1 MSEPDASLRVSDAE
15 RDEVVRTLGDHAAV
29 GRLTLDELEDRSGR
43 ALTAKTRGELAI
55 LTSDL
60 PREAGQAAGAG
71 PVPSRRR
78 PVRWMVA
85 IMGGSQRRGRF
96 RAVGSI
102 NAVAIMGGD
111 EIDLREA
118 EIEGG
123 ELTLNLFALMG
134 GSNIYVPDSVEV
146 EVGGFSI
153 MGGHEEIGG
162 QRTPRPGAPVIRIR
176 VYTLMGGASIY
187 RLPPQ
192 ARGVGL
198 KEARRLAKSAE
209 RGELPRP
216 ANATAIIVPMDLGL
230 RGKRALI
237 TGGSRGIGFAVAR
250 ALSAEGPPL
259 SRQYEPTRDDHDGWL
274 EQLSRPDR

>member
-1 MSEPDASLRVSDAE
+1 MTQPDDALRVSDAE
-15 RDEVVRTLGDHAAV
+15 RDAVLRTLGDHAAV

-43 ALTAKTRGELAI
+43 ALTAKTRGELAT

-60 PREAGQAAGAG
+60 PREAGQAGASL
-71 PVPSRRR
+71 VPSGKK

-123 ELTLNLFALMG
+123 ELTLNLFAIMG
-134 GSNIYVPDSVEV
+134 GSNIYVPDSVDV
-146 EVGGFSI
+146 EVGGFSL
-153 MGGHEEIGG
+153 MGGHEEIGRE
-162 QRTPRPGAPVIRIR
+162 RTPRPGAPVIRIR

-192 ARGVGL
+192 ARGVSL
-198 KEARRLAKSAE
+198 KDARRLAKSAE
-209 RGELPRP
+209 RGELP
-216 ANATAIIVPMDLGL
+216 A
-230 RGKRALI
+230 
-237 TGGSRGIGFAVAR
+237 
-250 ALSAEGPPL
+250 
-259 SRQYEPTRDDHDGWL
+259 
-274 EQLSRPDR
+274 PD